1 MDPVAEYRV
10 LDVSSK
16 RGRPKLYYNLQLCL
30 LYASER
36 SVIKE
41 KYEDTADLLPCFP
54 SIHHEHFK
62 VLKLFE
68 TKNVVIEA
76 DND

>member
-1 MDPVAEYRV
+1 M
-10 LDVSSK
+10 
-16 RGRPKLYYNLQLCL
+16 
-30 LYASER
+30 
-36 SVIKE
+36 IKE
-41 KYEDTADLLPCFP
+41 KYEDTADLLSCFP